1 MQLVPQ
7 PGQAVRQGP
16 LFLTNPHWHRYCH
29 GSIGVLRRTFLRG
42 ESDKLGAEPES
53 LNTECWRFGPE
64 GEIHRDSDQNVAG
77 LVPISDWFSNPAPH
91 WHE

>member
-16 LFLTNPHWHRYCH
+16 LFLTNPQWHRYCH
-29 GSIGVLRRTFLRG
+29 GYLGSSAVLTFLRG
-42 ESDKLGAEPES
+42 EPDKLGAEAES

-64 GEIHRDSDQNVAG
+64 GVIHRGSEQNVAG
-77 LVPISDWFSNPAPH
+77 LFPVSDRFSHPGQG
-91 WHE
+91 